1 MYTTIYMSVY
11 ENIKISFT
19 VFPQQIWCG
28 TFSTVAQSRQSW
40 LTQCS
45 TLWVANSVPCY
56 IIKPRYTK
64 EWSKLWFIKTP
75 TVSLRSNSYC
85 FNCHPSMYCFIRT
98 QVLLFTCNETEVG
111 SLLRCIIVHWDAIPT
126 VSLWPHCASNTFWC
140 CGRALCQHTMYFWEW
155 ANQRNTC
162 SPVTTYMRSTICICI
177 CISERGLI
185 KGTLVLWW

>member
-1 MYTTIYMSVY
+1 MIDWHNAPHCGLQIVCPAISL
-11 ENIKISFT
+11 NQGIKKSD
-19 VFPQQIWCG
+19 QNYD
-28 TFSTVAQSRQSW
+28 
-40 LTQCS
+40 L
-45 TLWVANSVPCY
+45 Y
-56 IIKPRYTK
+56 
-64 EWSKLWFIKTP
+64 KTP
-75 TVSLRSNSYC
+75 TVSLRPNSYC